1 MSYTAEQMYRDLYRK
16 TTEQIIEMMIATGI
30 NPELGY
36 YENESANL
44 FDMGALHLM
53 NRLSGSDFSRVMNR
67 IGDIAVQKAEDSGE
81 VPYWNYDRP
90 AEDADDTISYC
101 VIDPYDEIP
110 IDNNE
115 QARWYDTSAE
125 LA

>member
-67 IGDIAVQKAEDSGE
+67 IGDIAVQRAEDSGE
-81 VPYWNYDRP
+81 IPYWTYDRVGDEP
-90 AEDADDTISYC
+90 ALMAEETGISYDRC
-101 VIDPYDEIP
+101 LVMCNMD
-110 IDNNE
+110 
-115 QARWYDTSAE
+115 
-125 LA
+125 

>member
-53 NRLSGSDFSRVMNR
+53 NRLDGADFSRVMNR

-81 VPYWNYDRP
+81 VPYWTYPSSDFH
-90 AEDADDTISYC
+90 
-101 VIDPYDEIP
+101 DPLDNDE
-110 IDNNE
+110 
-115 QARWYDTSAE
+115 QVRWYDTSAE
-125 LA
+125 LC

>member
-110 IDNNE
+110 IDNDE
-115 QARWYDTSAE
+115 QARWYVTSAE
-125 LA
+125 LV